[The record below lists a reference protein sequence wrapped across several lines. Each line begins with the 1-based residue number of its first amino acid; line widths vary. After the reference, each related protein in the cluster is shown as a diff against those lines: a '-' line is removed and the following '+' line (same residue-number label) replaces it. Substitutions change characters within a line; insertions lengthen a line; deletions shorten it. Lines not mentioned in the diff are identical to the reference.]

1 MKGAAVTDTD
11 MSAAA
16 RAYTALR
23 DQILDG
29 TFEPGSM
36 LGEASL
42 ATTLQMS
49 RTPVRAALARL
60 QDEGWIVIYPKRG
73 ALVQGLTERSIAELG
88 DARLILESTSVGRA
102 PESSRIRLAER
113 MAASIE
119 DQRAAFANGDVRE
132 FIELTL
138 RFHRGFVEAGGNTV
152 LLDLYDRLADRQ
164 RFVLFQG
171 GERLLSR
178 CEDIIAE
185 HESLTKL
192 LRSGDAPGF
201 AAALRDHIAET
212 GVKPLSSFGFDG
224 VTTFPSLGD

>member
-1 MKGAAVTDTD
+1 MTDGD
-11 MSAAA
+11 LSASA
-16 RAYTALR
+16 RAYAAIR
-23 DQILDG
+23 DSILDG
-29 TFEPGSM
+29 THAPGEM
-36 LGEASL
+36 VGEANL
-42 ATTLQMS
+42 AATIGVS

-73 ALVQGLTERSIAELG
+73 AIVQGLSERAIAELG

-102 PESSRIRLAER
+102 PAASRERLADA

-119 DQRAAFANGDVRE
+119 RQRAAFAAGDVRE

-152 LLDLYDRLADRQ
+152 LLDLYDRMSDRQ
-164 RFVLFQG
+164 RFVLFQAG
-171 GERLLSR
+171 DRLLGR
-178 CEDIIAE
+178 CEEIISE
-185 HESLTKL
+185 HQALTDL
-192 LRSGDAPGF
+192 LRSGDAAAF

-224 VTTFPSLGD
+224 ITTFPPTSTA